1 VTTNRSIVSTSEDD
15 KFPSEKNG
23 VFEVKNTKEVFIA
36 LLKNPLVFEKNEEK
50 VNIRFI
56 GLDKDDRLYKE
67 ISEEASSALNYFQEN
82 IGPYPFE
89 QLEII
94 VDQLGY
100 VHIKE
105 AE

>member
-1 VTTNRSIVSTSEDD
+1 M
-15 KFPSEKNG
+15 
-23 VFEVKNTKEVFIA
+23 
-36 LLKNPLVFEKNEEK
+36 
-50 VNIRFI
+50 
-56 GLDKDDRLYKE
+56 YKE